1 MGGGTFDAAVI
12 HLKDGIIQVVN
23 HGGDNDL
30 GGKLIDWAIVDQLFV
45 PMLVQPHIEQV
56 RTSYACASSTCF
68 RVGSLS
74 ID

>member
-12 HLKDGIIQVVN
+12 HVKDGIIQVVN

-45 PMLVQPHIEQV
+45 PTLVRSFNLPDFRRTHAAQFGVAIEQKSE
-56 RTSYACASSTCF
+56 R
-68 RVGSLS
+68 
-74 ID
+74 